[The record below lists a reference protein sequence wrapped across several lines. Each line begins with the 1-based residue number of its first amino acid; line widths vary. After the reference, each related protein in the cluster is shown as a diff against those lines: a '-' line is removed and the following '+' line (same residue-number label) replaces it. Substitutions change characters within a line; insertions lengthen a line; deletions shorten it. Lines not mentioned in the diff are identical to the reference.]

1 MLPIYQR
8 ICSLSVLNPRELIAL
23 RALRLDRPGASD
35 TASLTL
41 GIGLVRHAD
50 KKTFF
55 SNMLTRSKTPNWV
68 RKPRKKIEIDSESS
82 VTREELEHLFAC
94 ELRVANADILKL
106 KVYNRD
112 ERFTSKSDLP
122 EMKR

>member
-1 MLPIYQR
+1 
-8 ICSLSVLNPRELIAL
+8 
-23 RALRLDRPGASD
+23 
-35 TASLTL
+35 
-41 GIGLVRHAD
+41 
-50 KKTFF
+50 
-55 SNMLTRSKTPNWV
+55 MLTRSKTSNWAP
-68 RKPRKKIEIDSESS
+68 KPRVEIEIDSESS

-112 ERFTSKSDLP
+112 ERFTPKSDLP

>member
-1 MLPIYQR
+1 MLCHWIDHSQK
-8 ICSLSVLNPRELIAL
+8 LIAL
-23 RALRLDRPGASD
+23 CASRLNRPGASD

-41 GIGLVRHAD
+41 GIGLVRHGY
-50 KKTFF
+50 KMTFF
-55 SNMLTRSKTPNWV
+55 SDILTRSRTPNWA
-68 RKPRKKIEIDSESS
+68 RKPREESEIDNQSS
-82 VTREELEHLFAC
+82 VTREELEHLFAY

-112 ERFTSKSDLP
+112 ERYTPKSDLP

>member
-1 MLPIYQR
+1 M
-8 ICSLSVLNPRELIAL
+8 PREDI
-23 RALRLDRPGASD
+23 
-35 TASLTL
+35 
-41 GIGLVRHAD
+41 
-50 KKTFF
+50 
-55 SNMLTRSKTPNWV
+55 
-68 RKPRKKIEIDSESS
+68 KIDNDSS

-112 ERFTSKSDLP
+112 ERFTPKSDLP